1 MNKLKCNNFLET
13 KTENSSLAV
22 KFFFNLQNHPIFHS
36 EERFLLARGRE
47 CFVGLSTVYIYYYSI
62 PSNGCLAGGPV
73 GAGLRFALVDVRL
86 AVLTRV
92 AGLAHAE
99 VHVHCTHVHNDLRD
113 YLIPMS
119 FK

>member
-1 MNKLKCNNFLET
+1 M
-13 KTENSSLAV
+13 
-22 KFFFNLQNHPIFHS
+22 
-36 EERFLLARGRE
+36 LLARGRDD
-47 CFVGLSTVYIYYYSI
+47 FVGLSILLYC
-62 PSNGCLAGGPV
+62 PNNGCLAGGPV